1 MRSKIECVI
10 DFEVL
15 HGEQNEE
22 VVKEVSVVAENV
34 IETFYF
40 KSPYPM
46 SAHDSDEN
54 GLSWADGQLDYAK
67 LYDTIREAVSG
78 YAHLYAY
85 GTTKARFLSH
95 LLGQPVR
102 NLGIFNCPAP
112 HGLKAQFSCSMPRHK
127 NYLNYRCATRNAH
140 TLFRWLM
147 DHLQSRNYINCRP
160 DFTRHTAS
168 FNSGLSRL

>member
-1 MRSKIECVI
+1 MECVI

-15 HGEQNEE
+15 HGEQNE
-22 VVKEVSVVAENV
+22 VVKEVSVAAENV
-34 IETFYF
+34 IETFHF

-46 SAHDSDEN
+46 SAHGSDEN

-67 LYDTIREAVSG
+67 LPETIREAVSG

-85 GTTKARFLSH
+85 GTAKTKFLSN

-102 NLGIFNCPAP
+102 NMEDFNCPPP
-112 HGLKAQFSCSMPRHK
+112 HGLKAQFSCSMPCHK

-140 TLFRWLM
+140 TLFNASPSVPQLYRL
-147 DHLQSRNYINCRP
+147 S
-160 DFTRHTAS
+160 TRLYTP
-168 FNSGLSRL
+168 NRLV